1 MTWVPPEAMSPHA
14 PEAVLH
20 YPEKW
25 TVQVGQVTGRRKAG
39 REPRVSEWE
48 EEGGTVVDER
58 TGQKTAQPPLY
69 KVFLL
74 NDDYT
79 SMEFVVEVLRGVFHK
94 ALPEATAIM
103 LHVHRRGKGLC
114 GVYTLEI
121 AETKVEKVHALAKEM
136 GFPLRCD
143 LERE

>member
-1 MTWVPPEAMSPHA
+1 MSDW
-14 PEAVLH
+14 
-20 YPEKW
+20 K
-25 TVQVGQVTGRRKAG
+25 
-39 REPRVSEWE
+39 
-48 EEGGTVVDER
+48 EEGGTVVDE
-58 TGQKTAQPPLY
+58 KTAQKTTKPPLY
-69 KVFLL
+69 RVFLL

-79 SMEFVVEVLRGVFHK
+79 SMEFVVEVLQAVFHK
-94 ALPEATAIM
+94 APPEATAIM

-121 AETKVEKVHALAKEM
+121 AETKTEKVHALAKEA